1 MESSVFA
8 ALTQE
13 EQIQRIEILGR
24 KALQEFGIEALS
36 ITPLTHAENTTYRV
50 STAEGDFCLRVCR
63 PGYQSDA
70 NVTSEI
76 ALVGAMRGAGL
87 DVPRPYQDRVVK
99 VSVAEVPE
107 PRNCVLLG
115 WQEGDFAEGALT
127 AGQAEKVGEAMARM
141 HDFAALWK
149 VPAGFE
155 RQDLHAWAD
164 RKVAFESPSP
174 VVEEEFRQLLLEVA
188 DESRALV
195 RGLPRDP
202 AHYGLIHGDLH
213 RGNVLFEGEAVRI
226 IDFDDAGWAYW
237 LADFSAAL
245 TYEARFDNFA
255 EVRDSMLAG
264 YEKVRSLPP
273 ETERLLPFFIRMR
286 CMTVCEWVA
295 QRSDNP
301 QLREEAPRWIQQLC
315 EIVRK
320 TRAAS

>member
-1 MESSVFA
+1 MESSEFA
-8 ALTQE
+8 ALTQV

-24 KALQEFGIEALS
+24 KALQEFGVGPSTIVS
-36 ITPLTHAENTTYRV
+36 LTHAENTTYRV
-50 STAEGDFCLRVCR
+50 STAEGEFCLRVCR

-70 NVTSEI
+70 NVASEI
-76 ALVGAMRGAGL
+76 ALVGAMRSAGL

-99 VSVAEVPE
+99 VSVPEVPE

-115 WQEGDFAEGALT
+115 WQEGDFAEGALP

-141 HDFAALWK
+141 HDFAALWT
-149 VPAGFE
+149 VPADFE

-164 RKVAFESPSP
+164 RKVAFESPNP
-174 VVEEEFRQLLLEVA
+174 TIEEELRQLLLEVA
-188 DESRALV
+188 DESRTLL
-195 RGLPRDP
+195 RSLPRDQ

-213 RGNVLFEGEAVRI
+213 RGNVLFEGEAIRI
-226 IDFDDAGWAYW
+226 IDFDDTGWAYW

-245 TYEARFDNFA
+245 TYEVRFDNFA
-255 EVRDSMLAG
+255 EVRNAMLAG
-264 YEKVRSLPP
+264 YEKVRPLPP
-273 ETERLLPFFIRMR
+273 ETERLLPYFIRMR

-301 QLREEAPRWIQQLC
+301 QLREEAPKWIQQLC

-320 TRAAS
+320 TRATS